1 MAEQK
6 KFQTENIVLIA
17 GAHFVHDVY
26 SAFLAP
32 ILPLLIEKFS
42 LSYSLAGLLT
52 VIQNL
57 PSLMNPLV
65 GIIADKVSVR
75 YLLIIAPLLTAST
88 MSLLGAAPSY
98 AVIAILLFIMGIS
111 ASMFHVPAPVMVK
124 HVAGRRVGKGMSF
137 FMLGGEIAR
146 GVGPLVILGGIS
158 IWGLEGTYR
167 LFPFGLAASIF
178 LYFKFKKIKISQDLQ
193 KAKVDSGILQT
204 FKEHSRVFLNMS
216 GILFFTLILKSALT
230 AFLPTYLSVKG
241 ESLWMAGISLSV
253 LQFAGGAGTFL
264 SGTISDKIGR
274 KTTLLIMATSIP
286 VLMAGFLLLPGF
298 WDFPILILIGL
309 VLFAT
314 NPVLLAELLDI
325 KSERLSFINGIYMTI
340 NFAITSITTL
350 LIGLSSDL
358 IGMHDTYIVV
368 TILSVFS
375 IPFILRLSN
384 IKT

>member
-1 MAEQK
+1 MPEHK
-6 KFQTENIVLIA
+6 KFQTENILLIA

-65 GIIADKVSVR
+65 GIIADKVSLR
-75 YLLIIAPLLTAST
+75 YLLILAPLLTAIT

-124 HVAGRRVGKGMSF
+124 HIAGNRVGKGMSF

-193 KAKVDSGILQT
+193 KTKIDSGLMET
-204 FKEHSRVFLNMS
+204 FREHSGVFLNMS
-216 GILFFTLILKSALT
+216 AILFFTLILKSALT
-230 AFLPTYLSVKG
+230 AFLPTYLSIKG

-264 SGTISDKIGR
+264 SGTISDRIGR
-274 KTTLLIMATSIP
+274 KTTLLIMAISIP
-286 VLMAGFLLLPGF
+286 VLMTGFLLLPGF

-325 KSERLSFINGIYMTI
+325 KSERLSFLNGIYMTI

-350 LIGLSSDL
+350 LIGMSSDL

-384 IKT
+384 